1 VLAAHG
7 SDEFG
12 APFTLNTN
20 AGSDAGDDQAPQVT
34 TDGIGTWVA
43 VWHSSDSLGG
53 TIGTDVDILVAR
65 STDAGAS
72 WTDPEPLN
80 TNAASD
86 VYNDWRPQVTTD
98 AQGIWVAVWHAFDS
112 PGETIGLDGDI
123 LVARSTDAGVSW
135 TDPEPL
141 NTNATTD
148 TEGDF
153 YPQVTTDGKGT
164 WVAVWHSLDSLGST
178 IGTDRDILVARST
191 DAGVSWTD
199 PEPLNTN
206 AATDRG
212 EDTRPQLTT
221 DGQGAWVAVWES
233 DDALR
238 GTIGTDSDIL
248 MARSTDAGASWTAPE
263 ALNKIPARD
272 DVAEDWSPQVT
283 TDGQG
288 NWVAVWVWARRRSE
302 IRGARSTDAGVSW
315 TAPRPLNT
323 NPDIDVANDWYP
335 QVTTDAQGTWIAVW
349 YTSDPLAR
357 TIGRDDDI
365 LKARSTDGGATW
377 TDPVALSMYASCD
390 SDDDIRP
397 QLTTDGEGTWIA
409 VWQSSDSLGGT
420 IGSDDD
426 IFVALPDP
434 DPVSCQTRGQQACI
448 NALNGDFAKL
458 ARAQDKAIVKCVKKK
473 ALRDESAT
481 ACLALPNRGVDNAW
495 AKTRKDEDRRCTEMP
510 PDFGPLDA
518 DTVNEAAVA
527 AELATLSELF
537 GPNLDAALVRQADDK
552 SAAKC
557 QQAVVKAV
565 HKCQST
571 QIKEF
576 NRCKKTVLKKGGA
589 TSSEVLARCL
599 GVDPKGRVAKK
610 CDPVSGPLTTKVLP
624 RACGTV
630 DLSAAFPGC
639 GTADPGEL
647 ASCLDEA
654 IACRVCLGLS
664 EADDL
669 DKDCDFFDDGIAN
682 ASCQQGGI

>member
-1 VLAAHG
+1 MRNLLGLFGSSLVAIQACGVLAAHG

-191 DAGVSWTD
+191 DAGVSW
-199 PEPLNTN
+199 LNTN
-206 AATDRG
+206 AASDRG

-248 MARSTDAGASWTAPE
+248 MARSTDAGVNWTAPE
-263 ALNKIPARD
+263 ALNKIPASD
-272 DVAEDWSPQVT
+272 DVAAGVR
-283 TDGQG
+283 
-288 NWVAVWVWARRRSE
+288 ARRMPGSAGPRP
-302 IRGARSTDAGVSW
+302 GRSTPIPTSMW
-315 TAPRPLNT
+315 R
-323 NPDIDVANDWYP
+323 
-335 QVTTDAQGTWIAVW
+335 TTG
-349 YTSDPLAR
+349 
-357 TIGRDDDI
+357 
-365 LKARSTDGGATW
+365 
-377 TDPVALSMYASCD
+377 
-390 SDDDIRP
+390 IR
-397 QLTTDGEGTWIA
+397 
-409 VWQSSDSLGGT
+409 
-420 IGSDDD
+420 
-426 IFVALPDP
+426 
-434 DPVSCQTRGQQACI
+434 
-448 NALNGDFAKL
+448 K
-458 ARAQDKAIVKCVKKK
+458 
-473 ALRDESAT
+473 
-481 ACLALPNRGVDNAW
+481 
-495 AKTRKDEDRRCTEMP
+495 
-510 PDFGPLDA
+510 
-518 DTVNEAAVA
+518 
-527 AELATLSELF
+527 
-537 GPNLDAALVRQADDK
+537 
-552 SAAKC
+552 
-557 QQAVVKAV
+557 
-565 HKCQST
+565 
-571 QIKEF
+571 
-576 NRCKKTVLKKGGA
+576 
-589 TSSEVLARCL
+589 
-599 GVDPKGRVAKK
+599 
-610 CDPVSGPLTTKVLP
+610 
-624 RACGTV
+624 
-630 DLSAAFPGC
+630 
-639 GTADPGEL
+639 
-647 ASCLDEA
+647 
-654 IACRVCLGLS
+654 
-664 EADDL
+664 
-669 DKDCDFFDDGIAN
+669 
-682 ASCQQGGI
+682 